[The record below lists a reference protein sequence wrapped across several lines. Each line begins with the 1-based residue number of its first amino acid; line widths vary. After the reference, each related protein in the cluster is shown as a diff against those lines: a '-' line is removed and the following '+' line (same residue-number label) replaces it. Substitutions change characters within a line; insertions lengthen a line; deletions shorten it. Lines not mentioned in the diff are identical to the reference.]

1 MRDNVNS
8 QLPTSNSQTTWLL
21 ETDGRNSIES
31 GKSRLRPPCCADA
44 ATRLGVGSWRLG
56 VRSALGVGR
65 WWLGVCVFTLSGCAI
80 GPRYSPPQVSIPSA
94 YKEQVAGS
102 LPLAPA
108 DPRDQ
113 VSRDGWWQLF
123 GDTHLNDLETQLIR
137 ANPTLAEAEARVRQA
152 RALVRQERAG
162 YFPTVAATSSATRA
176 RSSAG
181 TRASEN
187 SATTSA
193 LTEYSLG
200 SQASWEP
207 DLWGRVRQSV
217 AAGTASAQAAVG
229 DLASSRLSL
238 GAELADD
245 YFELR
250 AADAELVLFDETID
264 AYQRSAT
271 LTRNQYDA
279 GIVSRADVEQ
289 ADTQLAAAQA
299 QASDVRLQCAQ
310 LEHAIAV
317 LIGEPP
323 AALTLAAAPLER
335 DPPLVPGDV
344 PSRTLER
351 RPDIAASERRIAAA
365 NAQIGVA
372 STAFFPS
379 VLLGATGGFQGTGLQ
394 QWLSWPMR
402 FWSVGPSIA
411 TTLFDGG
418 ARRAVKAQAVAG
430 YDQTVAEY
438 RQTVLSAFQEVEDN
452 LASEGLLT
460 DESEHQR
467 AAVASAQRSLDISL
481 NQYRAGLVSYLQ
493 VATQQTALL
502 TNQREALSVMERRYV
517 AAVQLVRA
525 LGGGWNGD
533 LNIN

>member
-1 MRDNVNS
+1 
-8 QLPTSNSQTTWLL
+8 
-21 ETDGRNSIES
+21 
-31 GKSRLRPPCCADA
+31 
-44 ATRLGVGSWRLG
+44 
-56 VRSALGVGR
+56 
-65 WWLGVCVFTLSGCAI
+65 
-80 GPRYSPPQVSIPSA
+80 VSIPPA
-94 YKEQVAGS
+94 YKEQVADPT
-102 LPLAPA
+102 PLQPA

-113 VSRDGWWQLF
+113 VSRDGWWQTF
-123 GDTHLNDLETQLIR
+123 ADQQLNEFEAQLMR
-137 ANPTLAEAEARVRQA
+137 DNPTLADAEARVRQA
-152 RALVRQERAG
+152 RALVRQDRAA
-162 YFPTVAATSSATRA
+162 YFPVISSSASATRSGA
-176 RSSAG
+176 SAG
-181 TRASEN
+181 ARTTTNGA
-187 SATTSA
+187 ATAA
-193 LTEYSLG
+193 LTEYSFG
-200 SQASWEP
+200 NDASWEP

-245 YFELR
+245 YFEMR

-299 QASDVRLQCAQ
+299 QAADVRLQRAQ

-317 LIGEPP
+317 LVGEPP
-323 AALTLAAAPLER
+323 AALSLTAAPLEG
-335 DPPLVPGDV
+335 DPPVVPADL

-351 RPDIAASERRIAAA
+351 RPDIAAAERRIAAA

-379 VLLGATGGFQGTGLQ
+379 VALGATGGFQATQLA

-402 FWSVGPSIA
+402 FWSVGPSLA
-411 TTLFDGG
+411 FTLFDAG
-418 ARRAVKAQAVAG
+418 ARRAVKAQAVAN
-430 YDQTVAEY
+430 YDQTIATY
-438 RQTVLSAFQEVEDN
+438 RQTVLTAFQEVEDN
-452 LASEGLLT
+452 LAAERLLT
-460 DESEHQR
+460 DEAERQR
-467 AAVASAQRSLDISL
+467 AAVTAAQRSLDISL

-493 VATQQTALL
+493 VATQQTELL
-502 TNQREALSVMERRYV
+502 TNQRAAVSVMERRYV